1 MTTAYKIGA
10 PYIINEFDCPDMLRI
25 VVCIS
30 DTGKCRYLSIR
41 DNRRWPHVM
50 HLSERSTPLED
61 FGMQITIE
69 GAAFKLARTGESKAQ
84 YLDGKTRRWQGVKT
98 DTLPFFAPEPKHWRL
113 DDQVAKHLAEY
124 IQFQTTT
131 NDQ

>member
-1 MTTAYKIGA
+1 MTTAYKVGA
-10 PYIINEFDCPDMLRI
+10 PYIINGSDCPDMLRI

-30 DTGKCRYLSIR
+30 STGKCRYLSIR
-41 DNRRWPHVM
+41 DNRRWPSVM
-50 HLSERSTPLED
+50 QLSERSTPLED

-69 GAAFKLARTGESKAQ
+69 GAAFKLTQIGESKAQ
-84 YLDGKTRRWQGVKT
+84 YSDGKTRRWQGAAMNM
-98 DTLPFFAPEPKHWRL
+98 LPFFAPEPKYWRL

-124 IQFQTTT
+124 IQPQTTT